1 MRKQMDDA
9 IKGTTM
15 GSLARREFLRLGLC
29 ATAASIL
36 PRTAFARDYPSRPV
50 RLIVGL
56 APGGAVDIL
65 ARLVGEWLSRR
76 LGQPVVIENR
86 PGDAGSVGAE
96 MVLRSPADGYTL
108 FMATSANVINA
119 QREKLNF
126 VRDSTAVALVGQEPI
141 ILSVNPSLPVKTLA
155 EFIAYAK
162 ANPGKLN
169 MASPGNGSVPHI
181 AGELFKL
188 MAGIDMVHV
197 PYRGGAPA
205 LTDLMGGQVQVAFMG
220 PAASLSFI
228 KAEKIRALAVTS
240 DKRAAVLPGIPA
252 AGEIVSGYEASQW
265 FGIVAPKG
273 TPPDIVKKLNAE
285 INAGLVDAQ
294 LQARLVDMGESV
306 VARSAA
312 EFGQRIAHD
321 ADKWAN
327 VIKTA
332 HIKI

>member
-1 MRKQMDDA
+1 MALASRQLGRLFGSGRAQPAILAAHTEEDTMRKQPRDA

-29 ATAASIL
+29 AVAAPIM
-36 PRTAFARDYPSRPV
+36 PRIALAQGYPSRPV

-56 APGGAVDIL
+56 APGGAADIL

-86 PGDAGSVGAE
+86 PGDAGSIGAE
-96 MVLRSPADGYTL
+96 MVLRSSADGYTL

-141 ILSVNPSLPVKTLA
+141 ILSVNPSLPVKTL
-155 EFIAYAK
+155 EDFIGYAK
-162 ANPGKLN
+162 VNPGNLN

-197 PYRGGAPA
+197 PYRGG
-205 LTDLMGGQVQVAFMG
+205 
-220 PAASLSFI
+220 
-228 KAEKIRALAVTS
+228 
-240 DKRAAVLPGIPA
+240 
-252 AGEIVSGYEASQW
+252 
-265 FGIVAPKG
+265 
-273 TPPDIVKKLNAE
+273 
-285 INAGLVDAQ
+285 
-294 LQARLVDMGESV
+294 
-306 VARSAA
+306 
-312 EFGQRIAHD
+312 
-321 ADKWAN
+321 
-327 VIKTA
+327 
-332 HIKI
+332 